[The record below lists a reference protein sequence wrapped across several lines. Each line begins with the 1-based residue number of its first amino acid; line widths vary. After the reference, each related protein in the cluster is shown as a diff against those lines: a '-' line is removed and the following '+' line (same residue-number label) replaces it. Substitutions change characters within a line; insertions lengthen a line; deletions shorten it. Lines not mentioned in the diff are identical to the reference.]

1 MSLDTKQQND
11 LEARAE
17 LAQEHSSSYTP
28 EELNRT
34 IGDWQLLELR
44 QKADECM
51 ALIDKRIEF
60 NKQLLGQ

>member
-1 MSLDTKQQND
+1 MSLDTRQQNSI
-11 LEARAE
+11 EAIDE
-17 LAQEHSSSYTP
+17 LRQEHSSGYTA
-28 EELNRT
+28 EELNRS